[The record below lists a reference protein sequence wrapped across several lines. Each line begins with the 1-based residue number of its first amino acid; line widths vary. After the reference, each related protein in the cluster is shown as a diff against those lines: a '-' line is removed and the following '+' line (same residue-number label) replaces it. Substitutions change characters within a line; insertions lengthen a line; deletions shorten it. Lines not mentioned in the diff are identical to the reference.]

1 MLFAYRPLGPR
12 LERLAVGAPLS
23 DALWIDLYKPLVSQ
37 VEHVAELG
45 IPVPTLEDMEE
56 IEISNRLYREDGLD
70 FLTVVLPGM
79 TEMKEQV
86 AGPVTFILA
95 ADRIVTVRHHVPRP
109 FETYPDRAE
118 KVSPGCGDPQRIFL
132 SLMEEI
138 VGRLADHLE
147 GAGRELDLVAR
158 SVYSEGASSN
168 DKMLLDALRRVGRE
182 SDMIGRVR
190 LSLLTLERA
199 LGFFTSNQGTKLLGA
214 RGGAEGAPADAGEGE
229 TADDGI
235 DAPRRDTSPASEP
248 GPRGKAAKANS
259 EALRV
264 ATKALLR
271 DIQSLEVHADFL
283 GTRVAM
289 ASDAALGIINLAQ
302 AHTIKIFSVLAVV
315 FLPPTVI
322 ASAYGMNF
330 DVMPELHWTW
340 GYPMALVLML
350 LSAVGTYAFF
360 KWRKLL

>member
-1 MLFAYRPLGPR
+1 MLFAYLPEASR
-12 LERLAVGAPLS
+12 LKRLPPGAPLT
-23 DALWIDLYKPLVSQ
+23 DALWIDLYKPLASQ
-37 VEHVAELG
+37 VSHVADLG

-56 IEISNRLYREDGLD
+56 IEISNRLYREDGMD
-70 FLTVVLPGM
+70 FMTVVLPGLN
-79 TEMKEQV
+79 ELKEQV
-86 AGPVTFILA
+86 SGPVTFILTVN
-95 ADRIVTVRHHVPRP
+95 RLVTVRHHAPRP
-109 FETYPDRAE
+109 FETYPERAD
-118 KVSPGCGDPQRIFL
+118 KVSPGCQDPQQLFL

-147 GAGRELDLVAR
+147 GAGRELDGVAR
-158 SVYSEGASSN
+158 AVYSEGAAADN
-168 DKMLLDALRRVGRE
+168 RVLLDALRKVGRE
-182 SDMIGRVR
+182 SDLIGRVR
-190 LSLLTLERA
+190 LALLTLERA
-199 LGFFTSNQGTKLLGA
+199 LGYFTNAQGARLLGA
-214 RGGAEGAPADAGEGE
+214 KAPSPVLSAETDDPVDDVLPPVEPVAP
-229 TADDGI
+229 
-235 DAPRRDTSPASEP
+235 
-248 GPRGKAAKANS
+248 PRGKAGKARA

-283 GTRVAM
+283 STRVAM
-289 ASDAALGIINLAQ
+289 ASDAALGIINLTQ
-302 AHTIKIFSVLAVV
+302 SQTIKIFSVLAVV

-340 GYPMALVLML
+340 GYPMALFLML

>member
-1 MLFAYRPLGPR
+1 MLFSYRPQGNR
-12 LERLAVGAPLS
+12 LHRLPVGAPLS
-23 DALWIDLYKPLVSQ
+23 DALWIDLYKPLASQ
-37 VEHVAELG
+37 VEKVAELG

-56 IEISNRLYREDGLD
+56 IEISNRLYHEDGMD
-70 FLTVVLPGM
+70 FLTVVLPGLN
-79 TEMKEQV
+79 ELKEQV
-86 AGPVTFILA
+86 SGPVTFILSPN
-95 ADRIVTVRHHVPRP
+95 RLVTVRHHVPRP

-118 KVSPGCGDPQRIFL
+118 KVSPGCQDPQRVFL

-147 GAGRELDLVAR
+147 GAGKELDEVAR
-158 SVYSEGASSN
+158 AVYSEGASSN
-168 DKMLLDALRRVGRE
+168 DKVLLAALRKVGRE
-182 SDMIGRVR
+182 SDLIGRVR

-199 LGFFTSNQGTKLLGA
+199 LGFFTSGQGVRLLGA
-214 RGGAEGAPADAGEGE
+214 RSVSDPGSGDSIAPEEIDTAEEGLRSELLAPA
-229 TADDGI
+229 
-235 DAPRRDTSPASEP
+235 EP
-248 GPRGKAAKANS
+248 TPRGKAQRASN

-283 GTRVAM
+283 STRVAM

-302 AHTIKIFSVLAVV
+302 SQTIKIFSVLAVV

-330 DVMPELHWTW
+330 DVMPELHWAW
-340 GYPMALVLML
+340 GYPMALVMML

>member
-1 MLFAYRPLGPR
+1 MLFAYRPHGPR
-12 LERLAVGAPLS
+12 LQRLPVGARLS
-23 DALWIDLYKPLVSQ
+23 DALWIDLYKPLESQ
-37 VEHVAELG
+37 VEEVADLG

-56 IEISNRLYREDGLD
+56 IEISNRLYSEDGLD

-79 TEMKEQV
+79 NEMKEQV
-86 AGPVTFILA
+86 SGPVTFILA
-95 ADRIVTVRHHVPRP
+95 QNRIVTVRHHAPRP

-118 KVSPGCGDPQRIFL
+118 RVAPGCHDPQRIFL

-147 GAGRELDLVAR
+147 GAGKSLDDVAR
-158 SVYSEGASSN
+158 AVYSEGASSD
-168 DKMLLDALRRVGRE
+168 DKVLLEALRQVGRQ
-182 SDMIGRVR
+182 SDQIGRVR
-190 LSLLTLERA
+190 LALLTLERA
-199 LGFFTSNQGTKLLGA
+199 LGFFTISQGARLLGTRTSPEMTA
-214 RGGAEGAPADAGEGE
+214 GDRGPAEG
-229 TADDGI
+229 DDGS
-235 DAPRRDTSPASEP
+235 DETNPVEPAVP
-248 GPRGKAAKANS
+248 VLRGKAVKANT

-302 AHTIKIFSVLAVV
+302 SQTIKIFSVLAVV

-330 DVMPELHWTW
+330 DVMPELHWAW